1 MTPRHWCSEV
11 CVKADALG
19 SFPTWEEEKM
29 QHSLTLNPRH
39 ELSSDIMTDIIRFTL
54 PSLCLTSHFLFIVWN
69 PNHIHLSSTNHVT
82 SRQIEMEWENVDVAH
97 GYFLPECSYQV
108 SMISV
113 LYKQVCGQD
122 NFWVCKNFQQ
132 LLLQCSVSHDPSEL
146 IWICWF
152 VA

>member
-1 MTPRHWCSEV
+1 MLWSLRESRRSELFSYVGRRENATQFDSKPQTWAVIRHNDRYHKV
-11 CVKADALG
+11 
-19 SFPTWEEEKM
+19 
-29 QHSLTLNPRH
+29 HSS
-39 ELSSDIMTDIIRFTL
+39 LSL
-54 PSLCLTSHFLFIVWN
+54 SHFLFIVWN

-82 SRQIEMEWENVDVAH
+82 SRQIEMEWQNVDVAH